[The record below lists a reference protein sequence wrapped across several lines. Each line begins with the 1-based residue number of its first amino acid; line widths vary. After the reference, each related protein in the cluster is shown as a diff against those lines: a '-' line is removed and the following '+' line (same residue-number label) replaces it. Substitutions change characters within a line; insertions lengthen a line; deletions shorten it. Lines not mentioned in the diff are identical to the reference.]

1 MNAKCLHICCFNF
14 PNHTKGIQFL
24 SVYIVHAMHVV
35 FAHWSGARKHFISR
49 CDKEPLMLTV
59 R

>member
-14 PNHTKGIQFL
+14 PNHTKGIVQLL

-35 FAHWSGARKHFISR
+35 FAHRKHFISR